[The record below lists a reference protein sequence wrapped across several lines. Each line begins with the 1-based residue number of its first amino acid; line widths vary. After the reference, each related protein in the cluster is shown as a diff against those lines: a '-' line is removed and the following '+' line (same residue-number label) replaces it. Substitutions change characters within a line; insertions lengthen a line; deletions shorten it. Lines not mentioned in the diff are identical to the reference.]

1 MYKFVNFK
9 ILYLILSL
17 GFLNF
22 VLVLIICVCIED
34 GIFKMIVICNVVVMV
49 CVVGIGCDI

>member
-34 GIFKMIVICNVVVMV
+34 GIFKMIVICLF
-49 CVVGIGCDI
+49 VGIGCDI